1 MNPHTANGR
10 IPIRLDP
17 IPGESFDGWLD
28 SYAQRLRVPTVD
40 LAEALGVPRGL
51 RRYPKLAVGHETL
64 DPERIARRACGIDSA
79 QVRAL
84 WVGLSRYERLV
95 TQRLGGATLLRAVRP
110 LGCSRFCPA
119 CLGESGGRWL
129 AAWRLPWYLACP
141 THHTLLDCGCP
152 RCDGPQRDRSIR
164 ADRVD
169 ALTTRCCHPTGENTG
184 RGDNRCRHDLTAG
197 TPAEPAAAE
206 LIALQVQLI
215 ELLDSASSDSHASD
229 LVDRLVDLLVVATHV
244 GLDPNR
250 LEGDRRNATSLLAK
264 PLAESHNA
272 LTDPAGQRLRELAD
286 TAGRPIPRSWSAA
299 SPSLD
304 TALLGHR
311 DVRMTATYRLRY
323 RSMTTA
329 GRRPEG
335 IDPSARLRAMP
346 LALWPDWAIRLRPA
360 GIAANHFRISA
371 AAALCVPGTLASLR
385 DITSHWPQEHAVN
398 LPRLGRIITADKHG
412 TAILAAFCTLAE
424 TLDRDDTPIDYDRRR
439 AVAND
444 IELLDRDAWTSI
456 CGVGGTLSG
465 AEFKVTAARLW
476 LWETITGGL
485 AEQAPVAVRRRSGGM
500 MFARYHQ
507 FALRLPRQTAQALLG
522 HARALLDAHGCRQE
536 PLTWSPPAAGI
547 ALDALPCPDPDAL
560 DPQAAHALLARHI
573 APEAVAE
580 QLGITLEHLRYVVRK
595 HPRDS
600 PFGAAGVIPSR
611 LRLAASVTA
620 DELQQLVHNGDTLTA
635 IAARYNVQRSTVRA
649 KLIAHDIPIPANH
662 RPRHNIDRAWL
673 HAQYVTQQRTM
684 PEIAA
689 ETGASTGTIAR
700 LIQEYAIPTRGRGA
714 PSHQQSL
721 TAGDGYPEPL
731 ASAVLRPGGT
741 ARVRRFQVYARTRS
755 LNAAAKRLGA
765 HSATL
770 TTQLAALEAACGDA
784 LLERLTRDQRAQQL
798 TTLGRTLL
806 AQADE
811 HLGPHPEAP
820 PALPEPLASV
830 LAAHWGDKILATF
843 TVATAFP
850 TLNDAGHALNIHRS
864 SLLRTIRNVET
875 AVGEPVLTDH
885 GRTAPLRLTSIGRML
900 LGQALEHG
908 ASQAAARARRT
919 PEPAPLGG

>member
-1 MNPHTANGR
+1 MNPLSVNGR

-40 LAEALGVPRGL
+40 LAEELGVPRAL
-51 RRYPKLAVGHETL
+51 RRYPNLATGHDTL
-64 DPERIARRACGIDSA
+64 DPEQIARRACGIEPA
-79 QVRAL
+79 QIREL
-84 WVGLSRYERLV
+84 WAGLARYERLV
-95 TQRLGGATLLRAVRP
+95 TQRLGGSTLLRAVRT

-141 THHTLLDCGCP
+141 MHHTLLDSGCP
-152 RCDGPQRDRSIR
+152 RCGGPQRDRHIR

-197 TPAEPAAAE
+197 TSVEPAAAE
-206 LIALQVQLI
+206 LIALQAQLI
-215 ELLDSASSDSHASD
+215 ELLDPVVSDSDASD
-229 LVDRLVDLLVVATHV
+229 LVDRLVDLLVVASHV
-244 GLDPNR
+244 GLDANR

-264 PLAESHNA
+264 PLAEAHQA
-272 LTDPAGQRLRELAD
+272 LTDPAGRRLRELAD

-304 TALLGHR
+304 AALLAHR
-311 DVRMTATYRLRY
+311 DGRMTATYRLRY

-335 IDPSARLRAMP
+335 IDPSARLRALP
-346 LALWPDWAIRLRPA
+346 LALWPGWAIRLRPA
-360 GIAANHFRISA
+360 GIHANPFRISA
-371 AAALCVPGTLASLR
+371 AAALCMPGTLASLR
-385 DITSHWPQEHAVN
+385 DITGHWPQKHAVN

-439 AVAND
+439 AIAND
-444 IELLDRDAWTSI
+444 IELLHVDAWTSI
-456 CGVGGTLSG
+456 CGAGGTLSG
-465 AEFKVTAARLW
+465 AEFKLTAARLW

-485 AEQAPVAVRRRSGGM
+485 AEQAPVTVRRRSGNM

-522 HARALLDAHGCRQE
+522 HARELLDAHGCRDE

-547 ALDALPCPDPDAL
+547 ALDELPGPDPDGL
-560 DPQAAHALLARHI
+560 DPQAAHALLARQI

-580 QLGITLEHLRYVVRK
+580 QLGLTLEHLRYVIRR

-600 PFGAAGVIPSR
+600 PYGAAGVIPSR

-620 DELQQLVHNGDTLTA
+620 HELQQLVDNGDTLTA
-635 IAARYNVQRSTVRA
+635 IAARYNVQGSTVRA

-662 RPRHNIDRAWL
+662 RPRHNIDRDWL
-673 HAQYVTQQRTM
+673 HEQYVTQQRTM

-689 ETGASTGTIAR
+689 ETGASTATIAR
-700 LIQEYAIPTRGRGA
+700 LIQEHAIPARGRGA

-721 TAGDGYPEPL
+721 TAGNGYPEPL

-741 ARVRRFQVYARTRS
+741 ERVGRFQVYARTRS

-770 TTQLAALEAACGDA
+770 TTQLAALETACAGA
-784 LLERLTRDQRAQQL
+784 LLERLTRDQRPQQL

-806 AQADE
+806 QQADE
-811 HLGPHPEAP
+811 HLGRHPDAP
-820 PALPEPLASV
+820 PDVPEPLASV
-830 LAAHWGDKILATF
+830 LAAHWGEKILATF
-843 TVATAFP
+843 TAAAAFP
-850 TLNDAGHALNIHRS
+850 TLKDAGDTLNIHGS

-875 AVGEPVLTDH
+875 AIGEPVLTDH
-885 GRTAPLRLTSIGRML
+885 NRTAPLHLTSTGRRL
-900 LGQALEHG
+900 LQQAEQHRESPRRAG
-908 ASQAAARARRT
+908 RAS
-919 PEPAPLGG
+919 

>member
-28 SYAQRLRVPTVD
+28 AYAQRLRVPTVD

-51 RRYPKLAVGHETL
+51 RRYPNLAVGHETL
-64 DPERIARRACGIDSA
+64 DPERIARRACGIDPG

-84 WVGLSRYERLV
+84 WVGLARYEALV
-95 TQRLGGATLLRAVRP
+95 TQRLGGSTLLRAVRP

-129 AAWRLPWYLACP
+129 AAWRLPWYLACL
-141 THHTLLDCGCP
+141 THQTLLDCGCP

-184 RGDNRCRHDLTAG
+184 RGDNRCSHDLTAG
-197 TPAEPAAAE
+197 MSAEPAAAE
-206 LIALQVQLI
+206 LITLQAQLI
-215 ELLDSASSDSHASD
+215 ELLDPASSDSHASD
-229 LVDRLVDLLVVATHV
+229 LIGRLVDLLVVATHV

-250 LEGDRRNATSLLAK
+250 LEGDRRNASGLLAN
-264 PLAESHNA
+264 PLAEAHQA

-286 TAGRPIPRSWSAA
+286 TAGRPIPRSWNQG

-304 TALLGHR
+304 AALLGHR
-311 DVRMTATYRLRY
+311 DGRMTATYRLRY
-323 RSMTTA
+323 RSMTTT

-335 IDPSARLRAMP
+335 IDPSTRLRAMP

-360 GIAANHFRISA
+360 GIEANHFRIAA

-385 DITSHWPQEHAVN
+385 DITSHWSQKHAVN
-398 LPRLGRIITADKHG
+398 LPRLGRIITADEHG
-412 TAILAAFCTLAE
+412 TAILAAICALAE

-439 AVAND
+439 AIAND
-444 IELLDRDAWTSI
+444 IELLDRDAWASI
-456 CGVGGTLSG
+456 CGAGGTLSG
-465 AEFKVTAARLW
+465 AEFKLTAARLW

-485 AEQAPVAVRRRSGGM
+485 AEQAPVAVRRQSGSM

-507 FALRLPRQTAQALLG
+507 FVLRLPRQTAQALLG
-522 HARALLDAHGCRQE
+522 HARELLDAHGCRQE

-547 ALDALPCPDPDAL
+547 ALDMLPGPDPDVV
-560 DPQAAHALLARHI
+560 DPQAAHALLARQI
-573 APEAVAE
+573 APAAVAE
-580 QLGITLEHLRYVVRK
+580 QLGITLEHLRYVLRE

-620 DELQQLVHNGDTLTA
+620 QELRQLVDNGGTLTA
-635 IAARYNVQRSTVRA
+635 IAACYNVQRSTVRA

-662 RPRHNIDRAWL
+662 RPRHEIDRAWL
-673 HAQYVTQQRTM
+673 HEQYVNKQRTM

-689 ETGASTGTIAR
+689 ETGASTATIAR
-700 LIQEYAIPTRGRGA
+700 LIQEYAIPTRGRGT

-755 LNAAAKRLGA
+755 LNAAAKHLGA

-770 TTQLAALEAACGDA
+770 TTQLAALETACGDA
-784 LLERLTRDQRAQQL
+784 LLERLTRDQRGQQL
-798 TTLGRTLL
+798 TPLGRTLL
-806 AQADE
+806 AQAGE
-811 HLGPHPEAP
+811 HLGPHPDAP
-820 PALPEPLASV
+820 PDLPEPLASV
-830 LAAHWGDKILATF
+830 HAAHWGHKMLVAF
-843 TVATAFP
+843 ATAAGFP
-850 TLNDAGHALNIHRS
+850 TINSAAQAAGVHTT
-864 SLLRTIRNVET
+864 SLQRTIRNLEN
-875 AVGEPVLTDH
+875 AIGEALLHDH
-885 GRTAPLRLTSIGRML
+885 RAAAPLRPTPI
-900 LGQALEHG
+900 
-908 ASQAAARARRT
+908 ARRLLRQHDRT
-919 PEPAPLGG
+919 NATTR

>member
-1 MNPHTANGR
+1 MNTRTANER

-17 IPGESFDGWLD
+17 IPGESFDSWLD
-28 SYAQRLRVPTVD
+28 AYAQRLRVPTVD
-40 LAEALGVPRGL
+40 LTEALGIPRGL
-51 RRYPKLAVGHETL
+51 RRYPKLAAGDETL
-64 DPERIARRACGIDSA
+64 DAELIAPRACGIDPA
-79 QVRAL
+79 HVRAL
-84 WVGLSRYERLV
+84 WVGLARYERLV
-95 TQRLGGATLLRAVRP
+95 TQRLGGSTLLRAVRP
-110 LGCSRFCPA
+110 LAWSRFCPA
-119 CLGESGGRWL
+119 CLRESGGRWL
-129 AAWRLPWYLACP
+129 AAWRLPWYMACP

-164 ADRVD
+164 AGRVD

-184 RGDNRCRHDLTAG
+184 RGDNRCGHDLTAG
-197 TPAEPAAAE
+197 TPTEPAAAE
-206 LIALQVQLI
+206 LIALQAQLI
-215 ELLDSASSDSHASD
+215 ELLDPAVSDSHASD

-250 LEGDRRNATSLLAK
+250 LEGDRRNATGLLAK
-264 PLAESHNA
+264 PLAEAHQA
-272 LTDPAGQRLRELAD
+272 LSDPAGQRLRELTH

-304 TALLGHR
+304 AALLAHR
-311 DVRMTATYRLRY
+311 DNRMTATSRLRY
-323 RSMTTA
+323 RSMTTT

-360 GIAANHFRISA
+360 GIEATHFRTA
-371 AAALCVPGTLASLR
+371 AAAAICLPGASCSLA
-385 DITSHWPQEHAVN
+385 DITRHWPQKHAVN
-398 LPRLGRIITADKHG
+398 LPRLGNIITADKHG
-412 TAILAAFCTLAE
+412 TAILAALCALAE
-424 TLDRDDTPIDYDRRR
+424 TLDRDDNPIDYDRRR
-439 AVAND
+439 AIAHD
-444 IELLDRDAWTSI
+444 IELLDIDAWTSI

-465 AEFKVTAARLW
+465 AEFKLTAARLW

-485 AEQAPVAVRRRSGGM
+485 AEQAPAALRRSGNM

-522 HARALLDAHGCRQE
+522 HARELLDAHGCRDE

-547 ALDALPCPDPDAL
+547 ALDALPGPDPDTPR
-560 DPQAAHALLARHI
+560 PQAAHALLARNI
-573 APEAVAE
+573 APESVAE
-580 QLGITLEHLRYVVRK
+580 QLAITLEHLRYIIRQ

-620 DELQQLVHNGDTLTA
+620 DELQQLVDDGDTLTA
-635 IAARYNVQRSTVRA
+635 IAARYNVQRSTLRA
-649 KLIAHDIPIPANH
+649 KLIAHEISIPANH
-662 RPRHNIDRAWL
+662 RPRHEIDRAWL
-673 HAQYVTQQRTM
+673 HEQYVTRQRTM

-689 ETGASTGTIAR
+689 ETGASTATIAR
-700 LIQEYAIPTRGRGA
+700 LIHEYAIPARGRGA

-784 LLERLTRDQRAQQL
+784 LLERLTRDQHAQQL

-811 HLGPHPEAP
+811 QLGPHPDAP
-820 PALPEPLASV
+820 PALPEPLASI

-843 TVATAFP
+843 TTATAFS
-850 TLNDAGHALNIHRS
+850 TLSDAGHVLNIHRS

-885 GRTAPLRLTSIGRML
+885 RRSAPLRLTPVGRRL
-900 LGQALEHG
+900 LRQAEKY
-908 ASQAAARARRT
+908 R
-919 PEPAPLGG
+919 EVIAPIHQRITG